1 MEVES
6 RVRTRGE
13 ETGPSP
19 RSCQWDCGNALSIYM
34 KTREAAPIIKAQLI
48 RLVSPRKPPRDRTF
62 DSGLGW
68 LEKVKESP
76 KVKSRSRE

>member
-1 MEVES
+1 
-6 RVRTRGE
+6 
-13 ETGPSP
+13 
-19 RSCQWDCGNALSIYM
+19 M

-76 KVKSRSRE
+76 KLKSRSRE